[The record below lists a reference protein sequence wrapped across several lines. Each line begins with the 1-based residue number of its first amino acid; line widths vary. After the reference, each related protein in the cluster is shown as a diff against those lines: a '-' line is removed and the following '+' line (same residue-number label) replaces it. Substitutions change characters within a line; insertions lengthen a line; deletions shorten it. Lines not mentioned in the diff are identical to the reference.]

1 MHDSEFDRIARAL
14 FAFTSRRGLVA
25 ATGALIAMRRRP
37 AQAATQLQPA
47 YCSAEG
53 EVCTHL
59 LGCCSG
65 LVCGTSYINTNY
77 GVCVTGEG
85 DIAPVT
91 SSLVTPGSE
100 AMVTE
105 VAAEL
110 AQLAAVESVDL
121 QAERAAALKERR
133 DKRDTRISEKRAKR
147 KARRARQKAR

>member
-1 MHDSEFDRIARAL
+1 MHDIEFDRIARAL
-14 FAFTSRRGLVA
+14 SLLTSRRGLVA
-25 ATGALIAMRRRP
+25 ALGALVAMRRRP
-37 AQAATQLQPA
+37 VQAASQLQPA
-47 YCSAEG
+47 SCSAEG

-59 LGCCSG
+59 LDCCSG

-77 GVCVTGEG
+77 GVCVPGEG

-110 AQLAAVESVDL
+110 AQLASAESVDQ
-121 QAERAAALKERR
+121 QAERAAALKARR
-133 DKRDTRISEKRAKR
+133 DKRDTRLSTKRTKR
-147 KARRARQKAR
+147 KERRARQKAR